1 MPETLPTQ
9 FDGVV
14 ANEVQLILAEK
25 RTALSVLRV
34 GIAVLVLPVSVLSVL
49 VTTSKFYDAASVPAL
64 FVTLMGTTAALM
76 GLGLYLIV
84 HSIRRI
90 HRYERMIRQI
100 KIRHGAMAEF
110 IE

>member
-1 MPETLPTQ
+1 MDQASPAQ
-9 FDGVV
+9 FDSVV

-34 GIAVLVLPVSVLSVL
+34 GIAVMVLPVSVLSVL
-49 VTTSKFYDAASVPAL
+49 VTTSRFYDPTQVVSL
-64 FVTLMGTTAALM
+64 FVALMGATAGLM

-90 HRYERMIRQI
+90 HRYERMVRQI
-100 KIRHGAMAEF
+100 KIKHSAMAEF